1 MVSLEIHLMEDIEMY
16 PPTRQFPANLEPM
29 RQPTYGEEYL
39 RNDELAEE
47 IAALS
52 AQLQSADYRLLVLLR
67 EFDEKG
73 GWAQQGCKTC
83 AHWLSWRVGLN
94 AGAAREKI
102 RVARAL
108 ANLPLISE
116 SMRKGEISYSK
127 VRAVT
132 RVATPNNEEPL
143 LTIALGGTA
152 CQVERIVRAWR
163 KVDLQAEKDRA
174 NYQQDHASLTTYLD
188 DDGMVVIK
196 GRLPAEVGAVVVK
209 ALEAASDVLYKDDRR
224 RALEHRRVEAL
235 KLIAEAALKAELDP
249 GNSADR
255 YQVVVHIDQQ
265 VLEDPEQPGQSA
277 LEGGIGVSAETSRR
291 IACDASI
298 IEMKHDE
305 KGNVLDVGRKTRK
318 IPPAIR
324 RALDARDPTC
334 VWPGCHSKFVQGHHL
349 EFWAEGGETKLPN
362 LCNLCSYHHHLVH
375 DGDYRVEMLADGK
388 FRFTHSRGWVIPE
401 VPSPPKPPDK
411 PLTDIELEG
420 WEGQPKW
427 GYDPIDLP
435 LVINTMWHPS

>member
-1 MVSLEIHLMEDIEMY
+1 M
-16 PPTRQFPANLEPM
+16 
-29 RQPTYGEEYL
+29 
-39 RNDELAEE
+39 
-47 IAALS
+47 
-52 AQLQSADYRLLVLLR
+52 
-67 EFDEKG
+67 
-73 GWAQQGCKTC
+73 
-83 AHWLSWRVGLN
+83 
-94 AGAAREKI
+94 
-102 RVARAL
+102 
-108 ANLPLISE
+108 
-116 SMRKGEISYSK
+116 
-127 VRAVT
+127 
-132 RVATPNNEEPL
+132 

-163 KVDLQAEKDRA
+163 KVDLQAEKDHA
-174 NYQQDHASLTTYLD
+174 NYQQDHASLTTYVD

-224 RALEHRRVEAL
+224 RSLEHRWVEAL

-388 FRFTHSRGWVIPE
+388 FRVTHSRGWVIPE
-401 VPSPPKPPDK
+401 VPPPAKLPDK

-420 WEGQPKW
+420 WEGEPKW
-427 GYDPIDLP
+427 GYDPVDLP
-435 LVINTMWHPS
+435 LVPLVIDTMWRPGSSPE